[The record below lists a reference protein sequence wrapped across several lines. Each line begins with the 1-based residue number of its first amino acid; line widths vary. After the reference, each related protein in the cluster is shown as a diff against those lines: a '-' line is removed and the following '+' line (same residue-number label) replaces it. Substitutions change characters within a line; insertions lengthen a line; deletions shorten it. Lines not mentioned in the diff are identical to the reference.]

1 VDGRPAPILSA
12 DGYLRAVALP
22 AGSHRVVFRYRPVS
36 FYAGAALSLLA
47 LGTLLAILY
56 RG

>member
-1 VDGRPAPILSA
+1 MDGHPAPILTA
-12 DGYLRAVALP
+12 DGCLRAVPLP

-47 LGTLLAILY
+47 LGTLFVILY